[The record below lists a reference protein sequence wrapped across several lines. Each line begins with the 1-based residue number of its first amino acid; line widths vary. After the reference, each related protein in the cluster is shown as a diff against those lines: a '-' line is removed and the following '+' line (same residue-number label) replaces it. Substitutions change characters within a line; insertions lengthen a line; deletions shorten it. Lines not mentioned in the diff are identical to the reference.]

1 MKILAVIALAV
12 GVACFGPV
20 AASAQTPELRL
31 TAQCPPGTADQPQI
45 FAQVTGLPPNA
56 QFIGGYQVEDSS
68 GIFGASTTFSA
79 SADGTFEITLTFLE
93 PLIRF
98 TGFVEFGGVRTE
110 QTLER
115 PCQLPTK
122 KDECKNGGWQT
133 YGVFKN
139 QGDCVS
145 FVATGGKNP
154 PGGKTS

>member
-1 MKILAVIALAV
+1 V
-12 GVACFGPV
+12 
-20 AASAQTPELRL
+20 
-31 TAQCPPGTADQPQI
+31 QCPAGTADPTQI

-56 QFIGGYQVEDSS
+56 TFIGGYQIEDP
-68 GIFGASTTFSA
+68 FGTFEASTTFSA
-79 SADGTFEITLTFLE
+79 SAEGTFEITLTFLE
-93 PLIRF
+93 PVIRF

-122 KDECKNGGWQT
+122 KDECRNGAWKT
-133 YGVFKN
+133 FGVFKN

-154 PGGKTS
+154 PANSP